1 MAGTV
6 LVTGANGGLGS
17 AMVSKILATPGF
29 RFYHGIYTVRN
40 AGKATPALDA
50 ILQGGASSSKHTTEV
65 HSYER
70 LSLDL
75 SNLASVREL
84 ASTINKR
91 VAAGQLPPIRAIILN
106 AACEEFQ
113 KQTWTEDGLDT
124 TFIVNYLGHWLLV
137 MMLLESMDRDRGRI
151 VWLSSF
157 SHNPYDPRSIFIR
170 SHAEAKYKN
179 IISDDLGPIA
189 KGTWSPNPLQSN
201 SQTWAPG
208 YRRYGSSKLCGV
220 TMINELQRRL
230 DHDPLLNNIAVL
242 AVDPGSMSTGI
253 VRQSR
258 SWFLR
263 VVIFQFLIPLLGS
276 LMVRLYPNGT
286 WRTPDKSSRDVLAA
300 GLNSGP
306 PPLSERPKGLYLNGS
321 EQGAYNPEAA
331 DPAKGIVVWKGSVK
345 FAQLKEGDTLLQ
357 DWQ

>member
-1 MAGTV
+1 MAGTI

-17 AMVSKILATPGF
+17 AIVSNILATPSS
-29 RFYHGIYTVRN
+29 RLCHGIYTVRN
-40 AGKATPALDA
+40 ASKATPSLDA
-50 ILQGGASSSKHTTEV
+50 ILQGGASSSKYTPEI
-65 HSYER
+65 HSYDR

-113 KQTWTEDGLDT
+113 KQTWTEDSLDT
-124 TFIVNYLGHWLLV
+124 TFICGLAASLTSCPN
-137 MMLLESMDRDRGRI
+137 
-151 VWLSSF
+151 
-157 SHNPYDPRSIFIR
+157 DPRSILIR
-170 SHAEAKYKN
+170 SHSEAKYKTV
-179 IISDDLGPIA
+179 ISDDLEPIA

-220 TMINELQRRL
+220 TMIHELQRRL

-253 VRQSR
+253 ARQSR

-263 VVIFQFLIPLLGS
+263 VVIFQYLIPLLGS
-276 LMVRLYPNGT
+276 LMVRLYPNGN

-345 FAQLKEGDTLLQ
+345 FAQLKERETLLQ